1 MAKVGPLLV
10 GCYAYILISIVTT
23 FGIWTLETL
32 CCLMLLRSWNKQLKL
47 IFLFWCNS
55 CVLETWSNIR
65 GTSYENLYFKITFSS
80 PLITFIPSFNYRNY
94 TILKLFI
101 SNNNQVAT
109 ICWNNPLPHTTH
121 SIKLGKCEIHQL
133 SHHGTLRVKA
143 EIFTKLNIQ
152 FRK

>member
-1 MAKVGPLLV
+1 MSVCLKNLKTNLLMAKVGPLLV

-32 CCLMLLRSWNKQLKL
+32 CCLMLLMSWNKQLKL

-80 PLITFIPSFNYRNY
+80 SLITFIPSFNYQNY

-109 ICWNNPLPHTTH
+109 ICRNNPLP
-121 SIKLGKCEIHQL
+121 SYYPLYQIGEMWDP
-133 SHHGTLRVKA
+133 SVKSSWYI
-143 EIFTKLNIQ
+143 ES
-152 FRK
+152 